1 MLDQKIS
8 ELQSEIERILPAI
21 ADNDA
26 LEKFRI
32 EFLSRS
38 GKLASLY
45 EELKAVPGDQKPVEM
60 PLPDKRCCFF
70 TGRKWYKELN
80 SQGI

>member
-1 MLDQKIS
+1 MLEKKIS
-8 ELQSEIERILPAI
+8 ELQAEVDKLLPIISSIE
-21 ADNDA
+21 D

-45 EELKAVPGDQKPVEM
+45 DDLKNTPNDKKPFYGQK
-60 PLPDKRCCFF
+60 
-70 TGRKWYKELN
+70 
-80 SQGI
+80 I